1 MAERSAINGSVF
13 NTDFNNGHG
22 MQYFLNGQVS
32 RDMEWSNMNLQDFM
46 PTWQWWVE
54 SEGTTALNLDW
65 DYGEKQEKVLLDGT
79 TGSFDYKQIGAY
91 NGGSSLAIYGD
102 LEAGKKQ
109 TVNLYKTD
117 LQVLEGS
124 KLSLTP
130 QNCMKLWSSMQSSV
144 GNGHDRFRFA
154 ASPVH
159 FAQWVGFHI
168 NGRKPALV
176 TGQPSLC
183 SRTAGW
189 QRRSWSCRRTGR
201 RSGTPHSRHS

>member
-1 MAERSAINGSVF
+1 MRLCEGPVPVCAERSAINGSVF

-91 NGGSSLAIYGD
+91 NGGSSLPFTATWRP
-102 LEAGKKQ
+102 ARSRPS
-109 TVNLYKTD
+109 TCTRP
-117 LQVLEGS
+117 
-124 KLSLTP
+124 T
-130 QNCMKLWSSMQSSV
+130 C
-144 GNGHDRFRFA
+144 RFWRA
-154 ASPVH
+154 ASC
-159 FAQWVGFHI
+159 
-168 NGRKPALV
+168 L
-176 TGQPSLC
+176 
-183 SRTAGW
+183 
-189 QRRSWSCRRTGR
+189 
-201 RSGTPHSRHS
+201 